1 MSINTV
7 QGALYTV
14 MVLRLG
20 EAGLADFERTLRTQ
34 IGRSPQFFANAPV
47 VLDLKDSQGLSA
59 AGDFLE
65 LKRLLRNLDM
75 VPVGVQNAT
84 RAQQD
89 AAADA
94 GLGTFNG
101 ASAHRRPAPSP
112 PGRSGG
118 NPSKSMLVT
127 EPVRSGTQIY
137 ARGGD
142 LIVLK
147 SVSPGAEIIAD
158 GHIHVYGALRGRA
171 IAGATG
177 DSEARIFVRRLEAE
191 LVSIAGR
198 YLVSDQIAAEHLGKA
213 AQILMEDERIVV
225 IES

>member
-1 MSINTV
+1 
-7 QGALYTV
+7 

-20 EAGLADFERTLRTQ
+20 EAGLADFEQTLRSQ
-34 IGRSPQFFANAPV
+34 IGRSPQFFAKAPV
-47 VLDLKDSQGLSA
+47 VLDLKDSQGLA
-59 AGDFLE
+59 AAADFAE
-65 LKRLLRNLDM
+65 LKRLLRGLDL
-75 VPVGVQNAT
+75 VPIGVQNANP
-84 RAQQD
+84 AQRE
-89 AAADA
+89 AAAEA
-94 GLGTFNG
+94 GLGSFNG
-101 ASAHRRPAPSP
+101 AAAQRRAAPTQPAPRPAA
-112 PGRSGG
+112 GATR
-118 NPSKSMLVT
+118 SMLVT

-177 DSEARIFVRRLEAE
+177 DGAARIFVKRLEAE

-198 YLVSDQIAAEHLGKA
+198 YLVSDQIAAEHLGRP
-213 AQILMEDERIVV
+213 AQIMLDDEHMVV
-225 IES
+225 LGN